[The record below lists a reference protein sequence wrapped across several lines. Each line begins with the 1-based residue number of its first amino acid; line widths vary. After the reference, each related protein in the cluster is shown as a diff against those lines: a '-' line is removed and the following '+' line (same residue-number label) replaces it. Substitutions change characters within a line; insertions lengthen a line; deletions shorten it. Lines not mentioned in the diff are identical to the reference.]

1 MLGSGEAEWLGDLEE
16 EEGPPGSSPAAIA
29 ELLASQEKPKKPTRY
44 NVAEADFW
52 RTRHIPP
59 GSVISFVDP
68 EHRESAPPL
77 AAVLVTETVSRQSGM
92 WLTVKS
98 LGAETAEEKKKVDG
112 YFKGSRKKVHICCL
126 GPDGICPM
134 DDEDALHLQ
143 RFHWF
148 PPGDFTAEWL
158 TAAAKKLVKKG
169 AEKELES
176 GRDPLF
182 PTEDRG
188 AEEVPGGPS
197 TIEQRLSALR
207 GPGRRVS
214 FAAHPTVVSAS
225 RQAEGREAA
234 KDGAG
239 GGHRALA
246 PVVAPPLGKVKDEE
260 PQWISDSEQSTEAA
274 KKTKKR
280 SLAMT
285 LAKAAKLR
293 NAQEEKEEKRKK
305 SRSRSPGKKKKKR
318 KKKSSDSEESAD
330 SAGHS
335 SSSEASL
342 MAPLKKRSRK
352 SPGSVYRM
360 LEQTAVERLSADG
373 VVEEGYEAAGLRGQR
388 PKMLTFF
395 QLVLRPAL
403 DARSRDC
410 KELSLLSRSLDLLRE
425 GRLAELADVLASRLI
440 AVDTAGR
447 QGWHVARHLEV
458 YGEEEENS
466 APPHVLLAAQKHAR
480 QVDKAGGK
488 GSWSPAAA
496 QWSSYEQRPKGK
508 GKAKGKTKK
517 GKGKG
522 KNWKGGWSPWP
533 QEGKDKPSDP
543 KKKEAEA

>member
-1 MLGSGEAEWLGDLEE
+1 
-16 EEGPPGSSPAAIA
+16 
-29 ELLASQEKPKKPTRY
+29 
-44 NVAEADFW
+44 
-52 RTRHIPP
+52 
-59 GSVISFVDP
+59 
-68 EHRESAPPL
+68 
-77 AAVLVTETVSRQSGM
+77 
-92 WLTVKS
+92 
-98 LGAETAEEKKKVDG
+98 
-112 YFKGSRKKVHICCL
+112 
-126 GPDGICPM
+126 
-134 DDEDALHLQ
+134 
-143 RFHWF
+143 
-148 PPGDFTAEWL
+148 
-158 TAAAKKLVKKG
+158 
-169 AEKELES
+169 
-176 GRDPLF
+176 
-182 PTEDRG
+182 
-188 AEEVPGGPS
+188 
-197 TIEQRLSALR
+197 
-207 GPGRRVS
+207 
-214 FAAHPTVVSAS
+214 
-225 RQAEGREAA
+225 
-234 KDGAG
+234 
-239 GGHRALA
+239 
-246 PVVAPPLGKVKDEE
+246 
-260 PQWISDSEQSTEAA
+260 
-274 KKTKKR
+274 
-280 SLAMT
+280 MT

-496 QWSSYEQRPKGK
+496 QWSSFEQRPKGK
-508 GKAKGKTKK
+508 GKEAKGKTKK